1 MIYNILKN
9 KKRGFTL
16 LEMIVSLGIFSLVA
30 VIAVGSLVR
39 ITGLNRRAQ
48 SLQSAMDNVSF
59 ALESM
64 TRNMRYGSGF
74 QCTQESTFSKN
85 STKATACTHGASNKG
100 ILFTST
106 KTDTNGCPL
115 IHAYWFDKKTD
126 GGGNFIWSIKKS
138 EQTTCGGAIGSDTA
152 VSIVDEKNV
161 TLNNVEFYVLK
172 GTNGYSLA
180 HFKIEGYAGKRMSE
194 QTKFTVQTA
203 VSQRISD

>member
-30 VIAVGSLVR
+30 VVAVGSLVR

-64 TRNMRYGSGF
+64 TRNMRYGIGF
-74 QCTQESTFSKN
+74 QCTRDSSFSEN
-85 STKATACTHGASNKG
+85 STTATVCAHSASNKG

-106 KTDTNGCPL
+106 KTDPEGCPL
-115 IHAYWFDKKTD
+115 IHAYWFDKKNVN
-126 GGGNFIWSIKKS
+126 GENRWSIKKS
-138 EQTTCGGAIGSDTA
+138 EQTTCRGEIRPETA

-161 TLNNVEFYVLK
+161 TLTNVEFAVLL
-172 GTNGYSLA
+172 GTKEYSLA
-180 HFKIEGYAGKRMSE
+180 SFKIEGYAGKRESE

-203 VSQRISD
+203 VSQRISDI

>member
-30 VIAVGSLVR
+30 VVAVGSLVR

-64 TRNMRYGSGF
+64 TRNMRYGNSYHCFNGN
-74 QCTQESTFSKN
+74 SFSQSSIN
-85 STKATACTHGASNKG
+85 AQSCNPGNNKA
-100 ILFTST
+100 ILFKST
-106 KTDTNGCPL
+106 KTDNNGCPL
-115 IHAYWFDKKTD
+115 IHAYWFDKDAQDK
-126 GGGNFIWSIKKS
+126 WSIKKS
-138 EQTTCGGAIGSDTA
+138 EQTTCGGEIRPETA

-161 TLNNVEFYVLK
+161 TLTNVEFAVFTGAK
-172 GTNGYSLA
+172 EYSLA
-180 HFKIEGYAGKRMSE
+180 SFKIEGYAGKRESE

-203 VSQRISD
+203 VSQRISDI